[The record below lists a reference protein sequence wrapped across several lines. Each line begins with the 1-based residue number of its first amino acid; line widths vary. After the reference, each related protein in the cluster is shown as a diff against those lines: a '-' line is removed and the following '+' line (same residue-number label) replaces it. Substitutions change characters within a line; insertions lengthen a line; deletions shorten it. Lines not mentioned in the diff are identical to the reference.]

1 MAAHAP
7 GDLLTV
13 ADGDRTHKGAFAGLT
28 PEGFLRLATEGGD
41 ETLVSGD
48 VVLF

>member
-1 MAAHAP
+1 
-7 GDLLTV
+7 V
-13 ADGDRTHKGAFAGLT
+13 T

-48 VVLF
+48 VVHF